1 MSTIRPRHILS
12 MKENTIKGLFSP
24 MAGGYITFPR
34 AVVKHEFQA
43 IGIYDPD
50 SIYCHLLL
58 NANYADGPDADG
70 IYLKRGEINIYI
82 ARLAKITGWGRSALY
97 NLLRSFEKEGLLAS
111 DKDHPHR
118 YLLLMYEEHC
128 GRSVRKEERPHTP
141 APEETQNRERFESF
155 FEFYHFVMHTPQAD
169 KESAWKEWQKLSLEE
184 RDAAFQNLKTYQNS
198 TKGNA
203 HQKLACNYLKSK
215 SFKL

>member
-1 MSTIRPRHILS
+1 
-12 MKENTIKGLFSP
+12 

-34 AVVKHEFQA
+34 AVVKHQFQA
-43 IGIYDPD
+43 ISTFDPD
-50 SIYCHLLL
+50 NIYCHLLF
-58 NANYADGPDADG
+58 NANFADGPDADG

-82 ARLAKITGWGRSALY
+82 TRLAKFTGWGRSALY
-97 NLLRSFEKEGLLAS
+97 NLLRKFEQEGLLIP
-111 DKDHPHR
+111 DKEHPHR
-118 YLLLMYEEHC
+118 YLLMMYEEHC
-128 GRSVRKEERPHTP
+128 GRSVRKEERLHTP
-141 APEETQNRERFESF
+141 APGETLNKQRFEKF

-184 RDAAFQNLKTYQNS
+184 REEAFRNLAAYRDA